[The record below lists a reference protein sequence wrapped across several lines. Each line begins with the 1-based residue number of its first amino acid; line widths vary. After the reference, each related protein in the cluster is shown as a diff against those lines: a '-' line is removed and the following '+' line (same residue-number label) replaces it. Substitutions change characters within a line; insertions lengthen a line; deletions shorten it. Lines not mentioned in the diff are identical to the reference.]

1 MTYGVKSKLY
11 KRYIKEFPT
20 YAEARLFALKQRQV
34 WTNATMQIYE
44 VDGLQSDKLVEEL
57 PPTKPTNYTK
67 IRKKD
72 IRPTHGTYRVNIDPK
87 KIYVPPKDDEFYGE
101 SEAEAG
107 LRVEKE
113 MSIYGMPIKTTD
125 TLSWWEKLLWWLTP
139 SKTFVSV
146 DPGVPDGDHTV
157 VMRFKKRKGKIFIVD
172 IK

>member
-11 KRYIKEFPT
+11 KRYIQEFPT

-57 PPTKPTNYTK
+57 PPTRPTHYTK

-72 IRPTHGTYRVNIDPK
+72 IRPQKGGYKLTVDPK
-87 KIYVPPKDDEFYGE
+87 KIAPKE
-101 SEAEAG
+101 
-107 LRVEKE
+107 E
-113 MSIYGMPIKTTD
+113 MSLYGVPFKTTD

-157 VMRFKKRKGKIFIVD
+157 VMKFKKRNGKFFIVD